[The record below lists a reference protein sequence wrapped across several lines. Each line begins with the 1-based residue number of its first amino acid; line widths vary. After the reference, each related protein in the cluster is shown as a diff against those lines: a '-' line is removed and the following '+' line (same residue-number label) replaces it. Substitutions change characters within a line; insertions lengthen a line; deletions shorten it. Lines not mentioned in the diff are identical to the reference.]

1 MSENSIKAQNCQLF
15 IVLIF
20 SVGKVKMKIPTN
32 KKKTLTKDPRLIFI
46 SKGNKLS
53 PLRINGGR
61 QSYRTEWIC
70 RKFIFSVASANYRG
84 RWCYSVKTPPPPQ
97 FFFTLPGLIVPKH
110 EFIGKVGRVF
120 SLIRTVDV
128 SFDLRVPV
136 FGMPFRHHPLTR
148 GWNAFGPIR
157 RMASFGRGAPPISAK
172 MIVLNNFCFFLD
184 VVKSCTTT
192 S

>member
-61 QSYRTEWIC
+61 QSYRTE
-70 RKFIFSVASANYRG
+70 
-84 RWCYSVKTPPPPQ
+84 
-97 FFFTLPGLIVPKH
+97 
-110 EFIGKVGRVF
+110 
-120 SLIRTVDV
+120 
-128 SFDLRVPV
+128 
-136 FGMPFRHHPLTR
+136 
-148 GWNAFGPIR
+148 
-157 RMASFGRGAPPISAK
+157 
-172 MIVLNNFCFFLD
+172 
-184 VVKSCTTT
+184 
-192 S
+192 